1 MIAEPIVVNAALV
14 GMGLMHVA
22 TFRMAWMLR
31 DEVRDMHRT
40 LSDPRTGLTKQ
51 VDEHETR
58 LGEHEERLNHLARP
72 V

>member
-1 MIAEPIVVNAALV
+1 MLAEPIVVNAALV

-51 VDEHETR
+51 VDEHEK
-58 LGEHEERLNHLARP
+58 RLNQHDALFSHRP
-72 V
+72 T

>member
-1 MIAEPIVVNAALV
+1 MSVAEPIIVNAALV

-51 VDEHETR
+51 VDEHER
-58 LGEHEERLNHLARP
+58 RLNAHDQLLAHRDA
-72 V
+72 